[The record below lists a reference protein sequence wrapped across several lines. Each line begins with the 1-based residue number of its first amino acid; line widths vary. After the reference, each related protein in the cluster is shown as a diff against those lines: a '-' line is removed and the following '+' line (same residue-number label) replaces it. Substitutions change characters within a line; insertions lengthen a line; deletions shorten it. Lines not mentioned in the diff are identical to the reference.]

1 MTDLSIIEDDDASY
15 LSIDQILMEEQKLTC
30 QSRYNF
36 LDLDFRRAKE
46 GIVDL
51 WSVVVSCEMSHVT
64 MKYSDLNVGKKIELP
79 LWLASQLGEFV
90 LHDIPKQ
97 YRTKFQDILASDP
110 EVVNLHREGPK
121 YYGMGLRVSNLTHK
135 YDSYYMNKNI
145 VIACDKSLGL
155 CW

>member
-46 GIVDL
+46 GNHSFFYQLACYLIFN
-51 WSVVVSCEMSHVT
+51 
-64 MKYSDLNVGKKIELP
+64 NV
-79 LWLASQLGEFV
+79 
-90 LHDIPKQ
+90 
-97 YRTKFQDILASDP
+97 ILRF
-110 EVVNLHREGPK
+110 E
-121 YYGMGLRVSNLTHK
+121 
-135 YDSYYMNKNI
+135 
-145 VIACDKSLGL
+145 

>member
-46 GIVDL
+46 GKDKGVMENGPSL
-51 WSVVVSCEMSHVT
+51 MW
-64 MKYSDLNVGKKIELP
+64 YLDLNVGKKIELP

-121 YYGMGLRVSNLTHK
+121 YYGMGLRVSLIKISMKH
-135 YDSYYMNKNI
+135 
-145 VIACDKSLGL
+145 DKAEFREISKFWKWKFWIFSDFGL
-155 CW
+155 